1 MLFKKVH
8 LQGIKSGNITLAFRR
23 WKKASIKSGS
33 LLHTSIGLVK
43 IGEIETVNENDI
55 SEKDVLNAG
64 FTNRKQLLK
73 SFARNRTGTIFKIS
87 VNYHSEDPRMKLR
100 EQTEL
105 TEQELTILKESVQR
119 LDKFSKQGSWTSK
132 VLLAIKDNPNHP
144 AIGITKLT
152 GFEKEW
158 LKRNIRKLKNL
169 GLTISH
175 NTGYEISPLG
185 RFFIEKVL
193 DKE

>member
-73 SFARNRTGTIFKIS
+73 SSARNRTGTIFKIS

-175 NTGYEISPLG
+175 TTGYEISPLG

>member
-169 GLTISH
+169 
-175 NTGYEISPLG
+175 
-185 RFFIEKVL
+185 
-193 DKE
+193 

>member
-73 SFARNRTGTIFKIS
+73 
-87 VNYHSEDPRMKLR
+87 
-100 EQTEL
+100 
-105 TEQELTILKESVQR
+105 
-119 LDKFSKQGSWTSK
+119 
-132 VLLAIKDNPNHP
+132 
-144 AIGITKLT
+144 
-152 GFEKEW
+152 
-158 LKRNIRKLKNL
+158 
-169 GLTISH
+169 
-175 NTGYEISPLG
+175 
-185 RFFIEKVL
+185 
-193 DKE
+193 